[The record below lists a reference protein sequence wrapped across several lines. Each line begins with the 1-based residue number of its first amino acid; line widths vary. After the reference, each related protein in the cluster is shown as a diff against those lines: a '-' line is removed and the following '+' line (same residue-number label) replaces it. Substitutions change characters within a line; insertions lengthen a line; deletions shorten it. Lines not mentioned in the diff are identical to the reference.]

1 MYLAADAGRAG
12 FGDGKEGAVML
23 KPLPEGLVPFED
35 CGFARHPFAPLA
47 GEPVR
52 VDCRVDADDGRPV
65 LRLCV
70 DGEPEREIASESE
83 DGRRY
88 HFLLGAFV
96 LGQKVR
102 CDVLC

>member
-1 MYLAADAGRAG
+1 
-12 FGDGKEGAVML
+12 ML
-23 KPLPEGLVPFED
+23 KHLPEGLVPFED
-35 CGFARHPFAPLA
+35 CDFARHPFAPLA

-52 VDCRVDADDGRPV
+52 VDCRVDADDGRPA

-83 DGRRY
+83 DGRHH
-88 HFLLGAFV
+88 HFPLGAFA

-102 CDVLC
+102 YRIVTRKEESPLYAFEPLRLSVHA